1 MSRRVVFLDTV
12 HPVLFD
18 RLSAEGMACSW
29 ETGIDRDSIL
39 NGACS
44 DVHGIVLRSR
54 LTIDLKMLTAMP
66 NLKWIARSGAG
77 LENIDTA
84 SADNRGV
91 RVINSPEGNA
101 ASVGEHVIGQLLMLL
116 HKLHISNQHVREG
129 GWDREGH
136 RGLELEARTVG
147 IIGFGNMGRSL
158 AQRLLGFGCRVLA
171 YDKYKSGFDG
181 DFGVEEVDFLQL
193 CDDADVVS
201 LHIPLTSET
210 KGMIDAK
217 WIGQFS
223 QPFYLLNSARGGI
236 AHTDAIVEALDT
248 GSLLGAALDVL
259 EFEMTSLEG
268 ISEKPPCFHQLAA
281 HPKALLSPHVAGW
294 SEESYFKLSD
304 VLGDKILDKE

>member
-1 MSRRVVFLDTV
+1 
-12 HPVLFD
+12 
-18 RLSAEGMACSW
+18 
-29 ETGIDRDSIL
+29 
-39 NGACS
+39 
-44 DVHGIVLRSR
+44 
-54 LTIDLKMLTAMP
+54 
-66 NLKWIARSGAG
+66 
-77 LENIDTA
+77 
-84 SADNRGV
+84 
-91 RVINSPEGNA
+91 
-101 ASVGEHVIGQLLMLL
+101 
-116 HKLHISNQHVREG
+116 
-129 GWDREGH
+129 
-136 RGLELEARTVG
+136 
-147 IIGFGNMGRSL
+147 
-158 AQRLLGFGCRVLA
+158 VLA

-268 ISEKPPCFHQLAA
+268 ISEKPPCFHQLVA